1 MAKNIFK
8 YAIFLTAWGWAGFM
22 ADQRGLRL
30 LLLPEQRK
38 EDVVLELRKNLNNNN
53 ISNNIN
59 NIGEESGDYRDLIQ
73 KIKDYFVGKKVDFSD
88 CQLNLDKF
96 TNFQKKILQ
105 VVRKIPYGETRS
117 YKWVAQTAG
126 YPRAYRAV
134 GNVMKNNP
142 IPLIIPCH
150 RVIKNNGML
159 GGFSGKEGIALKK
172 KMIDIEAAV
181 LLLSQE
187 QIL

>member
-1 MAKNIFK
+1 MSKNIFK
-8 YAIFLTAWGWAGFM
+8 YAIFLTAWGWAGFV
-22 ADQRGLRL
+22 ADQQGLRFL
-30 LLLPEQRK
+30 SLPEQRK
-38 EDVVLELRKNLNNNN
+38 EDVVLELRKNLNNHN
-53 ISNNIN
+53 ISNIN
-59 NIGEESGDYRDLIQ
+59 NIGEESRDYRDYRDLIQ

-88 CQLNLDKF
+88 CQLNLDRF

-159 GGFSGKEGIALKK
+159 GGFSGPAGIALKK
-172 KMIDIEAAV
+172 KMIDLEFISKSKPKV
-181 LLLSQE
+181 
-187 QIL
+187 I